1 MRSLPLLIRTT
12 NFKNT
17 NNMSEKKFN
26 YNTEKAMPYDALS
39 CPVIGVVTPYFRLFE
54 QWKRDI
60 GFKIYGEDA
69 KFIQLRRMEDVVGRE
84 YFTIE
89 KGYKHY
95 EIDSDIYDA
104 AILRVR

>member
-1 MRSLPLLIRTT
+1 MKKENTV
-12 NFKNT
+12 KNT
-17 NNMSEKKFN
+17 TKPM
-26 YNTEKAMPYDALS
+26 AYDALL
-39 CPVIGVVTPYFRLFE
+39 CPIIGVVTPYFRLFE

-60 GFKIYGEDA
+60 GFKTYGEDA

>member
-1 MRSLPLLIRTT
+1 MKKENTV
-12 NFKNT
+12 KNT
-17 NNMSEKKFN
+17 TKPM
-26 YNTEKAMPYDALS
+26 AYDALL

-60 GFKIYGEDA
+60 GFKTYGEDA
-69 KFIQLRRMEDVVGRE
+69 KFIQLRCMEDVVGRE
-84 YFTIE
+84 FFTIE

-95 EIDSDIYDA
+95 EIYSGIYDA